1 VRTGTPSRLLAS
13 GAFGCAAAVALAAVC
28 GIFLPSTYARET
40 ASWATQG
47 VGQDWVNLL
56 VTVPWLVICGAVVAR
71 GSRNGE
77 LLLGGALVYLVYSSL
92 LYAFDVHFNSL
103 FLLYCA
109 LLGLS
114 FWTLAGCMLRLV
126 RCDGTST
133 LAAEV
138 PVRLTGGL
146 LIGLAIVFYLL
157 WLSEDVPALLRGV
170 APASLAE
177 VDLPTNP
184 VHVLDLA
191 IVLPAMLVSGVALL
205 RRRVLGAGLA
215 AVMLAFAV
223 LMIVAIGGMMVVM
236 HVLGLGSGLAPA
248 IVMGAVALASAVVLA
263 RFLSR
268 SRGAW

>member
-1 VRTGTPSRLLAS
+1 
-13 GAFGCAAAVALAAVC
+13 
-28 GIFLPSTYARET
+28 
-40 ASWATQG
+40 
-47 VGQDWVNLL
+47 
-56 VTVPWLVICGAVVAR
+56 
-71 GSRNGE
+71 
-77 LLLGGALVYLVYSSL
+77 L

-114 FWTLAGCMLRLV
+114 FWTLAACTLRLV
-126 RCDGTST
+126 RCDGAST
-133 LAAEV
+133 LAADV
-138 PVRLTGGL
+138 PVRLMGGL

-177 VDLPTNP
+177 VALPTNP

-191 IVLPAMLVSGVALL
+191 IVLPAMFGGGVALL

-215 AVMLAFAV
+215 AVMLAFTV
-223 LMIVAIGGMMVVM
+223 LMIVAIGGMMVVT
-236 HVLGLGSGLAPA
+236 HVRGLGSGLAPA
-248 IVMGAVALASAVVLA
+248 FVMGAVALASAAVLA